1 MALKKTIEWNTFE
14 VVDAYKAI
22 KDFEAVR
29 DGEEFKVQVHA
40 NVYKNSGKEVCL
52 YGENYTVNVPYGE
65 GSVTLEQLYTEI
77 KKDELN
83 EGWVDC

>member
-1 MALKKTIEWNTFE
+1 MALKKTIIWKTFE
-14 VVDAYKAI
+14 VVGSYKSI

-29 DGEEFKVQVHA
+29 DGEEFKVQVHT
-40 NVYKNSGKEVCL
+40 NVYKNSDKKTCL
-52 YGENYTVNVPYGE
+52 YGENCTVTVPYGD
-65 GSVTLEQLYTEI
+65 GSVTLAQLYTEI